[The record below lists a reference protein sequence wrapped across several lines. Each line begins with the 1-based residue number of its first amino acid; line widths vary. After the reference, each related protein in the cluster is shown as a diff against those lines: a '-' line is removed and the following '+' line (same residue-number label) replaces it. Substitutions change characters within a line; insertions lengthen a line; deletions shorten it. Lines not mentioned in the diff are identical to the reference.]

1 MTAPDV
7 RTPGASRANA
17 EDTREDNAQFT
28 GQPSDRQ
35 TAQRAQFE
43 HLRAA
48 LAQRGHELHATA
60 DGYTVRR
67 WGLSKE
73 LNDLDEAEEFAR
85 AVGANV

>member
-1 MTAPDV
+1 MTAPNE
-7 RTPGASRANA
+7 GAPRAGVEA
-17 EDTREDNAQFT
+17 GTEAQREQKHRDFAT
-28 GQPSDRQ
+28 DRQ

-43 HLRAA
+43 HLRALLA
-48 LAQRGHELHATA
+48 LKGHELYATA

-73 LNDLDEAEEFAR
+73 LHGLDAVELFAR